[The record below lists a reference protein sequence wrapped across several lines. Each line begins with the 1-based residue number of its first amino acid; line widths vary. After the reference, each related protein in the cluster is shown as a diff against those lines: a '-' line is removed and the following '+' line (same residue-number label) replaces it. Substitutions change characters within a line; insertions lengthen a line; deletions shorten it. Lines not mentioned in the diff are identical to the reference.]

1 MVPASYTAGMVKADF
16 SIPSRLAWWLGLSG
30 LLPFVVLALLLTS
43 IGPPHWQA
51 TAGLGLVAYGALISS
66 FLGGIHWGLAMRR
79 GQSGGL
85 LLVWGVVPSLLA
97 WPAFFMPAGFGLL
110 LQAGA
115 LSTCYLVDRQVY
127 PAEGLQPW
135 LRLRATLTA
144 VSVASCL
151 TGAWAAW

>member
-1 MVPASYTAGMVKADF
+1 MDRSNVCSPLSSTSPPPLAGV
-16 SIPSRLAWWLGLSG
+16 LGLSG
-30 LLPFVVLALLLTS
+30 LLPFVALAVLLTPA
-43 IGPPHWQA
+43 GLPHWQA
-51 TAGLGLVAYGALISS
+51 KAGLALVAYGALINS

-127 PAEGLQPW
+127 RAEGLQSW
-135 LRLRATLTA
+135 LGLRATLTA

-151 TGAWAAW
+151 TGAWAA